1 MNNTSQTLG
10 RAVSGLFRSLAQFAS
25 TLADSF
31 DTVVDFATVRVF
43 GLPFIVLGYR
53 GTGKTTLIARLRKNL
68 ADLEGWDP
76 NPTAAGGDPV
86 PAFSAAVGADGAG
99 MKLKPRRDVGGEYAM
114 WEADWIALFR
124 ETKPRGIIFLIDHT
138 NPYQHKDALNFVLQ
152 MLDEEAA
159 VRRPLKAFLLLA
171 NKADLWPQ
179 EVTLDALLEEY
190 RNEIRRLKSQS
201 ERLGYECLVRQS
213 SLLTGEGIDEAL
225 VTFFDAVRPRPQQD
239 EGEEAAPPARS
250 NGRRRR

>member
-1 MNNTSQTLG
+1 MSTTAQTVG
-10 RAVSGLFRSLAQFAS
+10 RVVSGLFRSLAQLAR

-31 DTVVDFATVRVF
+31 DTVVDFAAVRVF

-53 GTGKTTLIARLRKNL
+53 GTGKPTLIARLRKNL
-68 ADLEGWDP
+68 AALEGWDP
-76 NPTAAGGDPV
+76 DPTAAGGDPV
-86 PAFSAAVGADGAG
+86 RAFSAAVGADGAG
-99 MKLKPRRDVGGEYAM
+99 VKLKPRRDVGGEYAM
-114 WEADWIALFR
+114 WETDWIALFR
-124 ETKPRGIIFLIDHT
+124 EAKPRGIIFLIDHT

-159 VRRPLKAFLLLA
+159 VRRPHKAFLLLV
-171 NKADLWPQ
+171 NKADLWQ
-179 EVTLDALLEEY
+179 EEIALDALLEEY

-225 VTFFDAVRPRPQQD
+225 VAFFDAVRPRSQQ
-239 EGEEAAPPARS
+239 EEDAEPPARA
-250 NGRRRR
+250 NGRQRR